1 MSVFNDIVSILGEI
15 NQKLGENAGD
25 KAKNI
30 FPEEKVK
37 EVKEGK
43 DQLYNK
49 NTSDIING
57 FKQALNSVPI
67 FNKIHSALAGLSP
80 LMDMIKGGIAHK
92 VLTGKF
98 TKTPFDII
106 QDKKNVLSKEIRDKG
121 KEIVEKEREWG
132 TSSTRIAMGP
142 NESRKIKL
150 ALDKLHE
157 EENLLKQEYNKQ
169 SNIQR
174 EWAKDPKK
182 GKELYKKEHPEYEEK
197 ETKTDMF
204 KRMSGLG
211 DFQKG
216 MDFFSNQFKVFK
228 DNITKANFPRLFGT
242 LVKPILDFSKLFKP
256 GTTLTSSAFGIA
268 FKKMLSGIG
277 GGISGIAGAAGNLG
291 AGVSMAGAGS
301 ALLGMMKLPL
311 LLVGVAAGL
320 LKLAKSIADS
330 QRAIAQYSG
339 LMSAAFAI
347 SDLRGMLRD
356 MKLAAVTAPSTAKF
370 LKAWNDMADEFLP
383 IKAALINAF
392 LELGTVLAKLTA
404 GLLKLYNS
412 LPEKVKEFVM
422 GVVTL
427 GIVPA
432 SQALDA
438 RNDLKAAED
447 KFKKAGK
454 RTAGY
459 LDEAEKGLRTG
470 DKEAYENGV
479 KMLTGTIKVLSDE
492 IKLLED
498 KTNPNKLHGETNK
511 ERLDRIMSSN
521 SQDKLKLETYKKD
534 LEDAQSRLRALNLT
548 NAVKEK
554 SLQPKAEEK
563 KKELED
569 KKEANAY
576 KQTLD
581 NINAAAKAAITYYTD
596 QGAYG
601 AGEFML
607 QAASWNFDP
616 EKRRASEANS
626 GLWSEAER
634 MKRHGG

>member
-1 MSVFNDIVSILGEI
+1 
-15 NQKLGENAGD
+15 
-25 KAKNI
+25 
-30 FPEEKVK
+30 
-37 EVKEGK
+37 
-43 DQLYNK
+43 
-49 NTSDIING
+49 
-57 FKQALNSVPI
+57 
-67 FNKIHSALAGLSP
+67 
-80 LMDMIKGGIAHK
+80 
-92 VLTGKF
+92 
-98 TKTPFDII
+98 
-106 QDKKNVLSKEIRDKG
+106 
-121 KEIVEKEREWG
+121 
-132 TSSTRIAMGP
+132 
-142 NESRKIKL
+142 
-150 ALDKLHE
+150 
-157 EENLLKQEYNKQ
+157 
-169 SNIQR
+169 
-174 EWAKDPKK
+174 
-182 GKELYKKEHPEYEEK
+182 
-197 ETKTDMF
+197 
-204 KRMSGLG
+204 
-211 DFQKG
+211 
-216 MDFFSNQFKVFK
+216 
-228 DNITKANFPRLFGT
+228 
-242 LVKPILDFSKLFKP
+242 
-256 GTTLTSSAFGIA
+256 
-268 FKKMLSGIG
+268 MLSGIG

-447 KFKKAGK
+447 KFKKAGGK

-548 NAVKEK
+548 KDAVKEK
-554 SLQPKAEEK
+554 SLQPKTEADK
-563 KKELED
+563 KKELE
-569 KKEANAY
+569 ENNAKNEY
-576 KQTLD
+576 KLTLEKIRD
-581 NINAAAKAAITYYTD
+581 AAKAAVDFYTKD
-596 QGAYG
+596 SVMG

-607 QAASWNFDP
+607 GAATWNYDP
-616 EKRRASEANS
+616 EKKRASES
-626 GLWSEAER
+626 GLWEAANA

>member
-1 MSVFNDIVSILGEI
+1 
-15 NQKLGENAGD
+15 
-25 KAKNI
+25 
-30 FPEEKVK
+30 
-37 EVKEGK
+37 
-43 DQLYNK
+43 
-49 NTSDIING
+49 
-57 FKQALNSVPI
+57 
-67 FNKIHSALAGLSP
+67 
-80 LMDMIKGGIAHK
+80 
-92 VLTGKF
+92 
-98 TKTPFDII
+98 
-106 QDKKNVLSKEIRDKG
+106 
-121 KEIVEKEREWG
+121 
-132 TSSTRIAMGP
+132 MG
-142 NESRKIKL
+142 
-150 ALDKLHE
+150 A
-157 EENLLKQEYNKQ
+157 
-169 SNIQR
+169 
-174 EWAKDPKK
+174 
-182 GKELYKKEHPEYEEK
+182 
-197 ETKTDMF
+197 
-204 KRMSGLG
+204 
-211 DFQKG
+211 
-216 MDFFSNQFKVFK
+216 
-228 DNITKANFPRLFGT
+228 
-242 LVKPILDFSKLFKP
+242 
-256 GTTLTSSAFGIA
+256 
-268 FKKMLSGIG
+268 
-277 GGISGIAGAAGNLG
+277 
-291 AGVSMAGAGS
+291 AGS
-301 ALLGMMKLPL
+301 ALMAMFKLPL
-311 LLVGVAAGL
+311 LLATVAAGL

-383 IKAALINAF
+383 IKAALINTF

-422 GVVTL
+422 GVVIL

-447 KFKKAGK
+447 KFKKAGGK

-548 NAVKEK
+548 KDAVKEK
-554 SLQPKAEEK
+554 SLQPKTAEEK